1 MSIEID
7 STNAIIYFD
16 IVKDTPKIKFWYPY
30 NLPEKYRRE
39 IVEECVSIISGDL
52 NFIPEVLLI
61 FPISHLKIKVLI
73 KYFKREYPTEKEGIS
88 KSGLIFLFAEENDQ
102 IYYRYM
108 SYIDSYFSKAVTTM
122 LTLEKNGTIDEL
134 IYEEI
139 VKLHLILCNATA
151 YLSSKSQYIPKK
163 EEPSRKIIE
172 DNQVEKSKFKVVVLG
187 DPKVGKTSTILRF
200 TDSVFLR
207 AYIPTM
213 GLNITQKIFNIDSI
227 IVELVLWDIGGQ
239 TKFELIRKKFYEG
252 ASILLVI
259 FDLTNPMSF
268 ANVSKWHQDIK
279 NYMKNNKALKG
290 YLIGNK
296 TDLAKERI
304 VSEIDAK
311 RLSYALDL
319 EYLEISALTGYN
331 VEMAFRKIARRLL
344 RFNKIE

>member
-1 MSIEID
+1 MD
-7 STNAIIYFD
+7 STNAIIYLD
-16 IVKDTPKIKFWYPY
+16 INNDAPLIKFWYPY
-30 NLPEKYRRE
+30 NLPEKYQRV
-39 IVEECVSIISGDL
+39 IVEECVSIISGDPT
-52 NFIPEVLLI
+52 FIPEVLLI
-61 FPISHLKIKVLI
+61 FPIPHLKIKVLI
-73 KYFKREYPTEKEGIS
+73 KYFKREYPTNEEGIS
-88 KSGLIFLFAEENDQ
+88 KSAIIFLFAEENDQ

-108 SYIDSYFSKAVTTM
+108 SYIDSYFSKTVSTM
-122 LTLEKNGTIDEL
+122 LTLEKNGTIDDL
-134 IYEEI
+134 IHEEI
-139 VKLHLILCNATA
+139 VKLHMILCDVTT
-151 YLSSKSQYIPKK
+151 YLTSKSQYVAKK
-163 EEPSRKIIE
+163 EESPRKIFE
-172 DNQVEKSKFKVVVLG
+172 DNQVGKKKFKVVVLG

-227 IVELVLWDIGGQ
+227 VVELVLWDIGGQ

-296 TDLAKERI
+296 KDLVKKRI

-331 VEMAFRKIARRLL
+331 VEMAFHKIAKKLL
-344 RFNKIE
+344 YFNN

>member
-1 MSIEID
+1 MD
-7 STNAIIYFD
+7 STNAIIYLD
-16 IVKDTPKIKFWYPY
+16 IVNDAPTIKFWYPY
-30 NLPEKYRRE
+30 NLPEKYQRD
-39 IVEECVSIISGDL
+39 IVEECVSIISGDPT
-52 NFIPEVLLI
+52 FIPEVLLI

-73 KYFKREYPTEKEGIS
+73 KYFKREDSSNEEGIS
-88 KSGLIFLFAEENDQ
+88 KSAIIFLFAEENDQ

-108 SYIDSYFSKAVTTM
+108 SYIDSYFSKTVSTM
-122 LTLEKNGTIDEL
+122 LTLKKNETIDEL

-139 VKLHLILCNATA
+139 VKLHMILCDITA
-151 YLSSKSQYIPKK
+151 YLTSKSQYVPKK
-163 EEPSRKIIE
+163 EEPSRKIFE

-187 DPKVGKTSTILRF
+187 DPSVGKTSTILRF
-200 TDSVFLR
+200 TDNVFLR

-213 GLNITQKIFNIDSI
+213 GLNITQKIFNIETS
-227 IVELVLWDIGGQ
+227 IVELVLWDLGGQ
-239 TKFELIRKKFYEG
+239 TKFESIRRKFYEG
-252 ASILLVI
+252 ASFLLLI

-279 NYMKNNKALKG
+279 NYMENNKALKG

-296 TDLAKERI
+296 NDLVKKRI

-331 VEMAFRKIARRLL
+331 VEMAFHKIARKLL
-344 RFNKIE
+344 YFNN

>member
-1 MSIEID
+1 MD
-7 STNAIIYFD
+7 STNAIIYLD
-16 IVKDTPKIKFWYPY
+16 IDNDAPRIKFWYPY
-30 NLPEKYRRE
+30 NLPEKYQRD
-39 IVEECVSIISGDL
+39 IVEECVSIISGDQT
-52 NFIPEVLLI
+52 FIPEVLLI
-61 FPISHLKIKVLI
+61 FPISHLNIKVLI
-73 KYFKREYPTEKEGIS
+73 KYFKREDPTNDEGIS
-88 KSGLIFLFAEENDQ
+88 KSAIIFLFAEENDQ

-108 SYIDSYFSKAVTTM
+108 SYIDSYFSKTINTM
-122 LTLEKNGTIDEL
+122 LTLEKNGTVDEL

-139 VKLHLILCNATA
+139 VKLHMILCDVTA
-151 YLSSKSQYIPKK
+151 YLTSKSQYVAKK
-163 EEPSRKIIE
+163 EEPPPKIFE
-172 DNQVEKSKFKVVVLG
+172 DNQVGKRKFKVVVLG

-252 ASILLVI
+252 VSILLVI

-279 NYMKNNKALKG
+279 NYMKDNKALKG

-296 TDLAKERI
+296 NDLAKKRI

-331 VEMAFRKIARRLL
+331 VEMAFHKIARKLL
-344 RFNKIE
+344 YFNN

>member
-1 MSIEID
+1 MD
-7 STNAIIYFD
+7 STNAIIYLD
-16 IVKDTPKIKFWYPY
+16 INNDAPLIKFWYPY
-30 NLPEKYRRE
+30 NLPEKYQRV
-39 IVEECVSIISGDL
+39 IVEECVSIISGDPT
-52 NFIPEVLLI
+52 FIPEVLLI
-61 FPISHLKIKVLI
+61 FPIPHLKIKVLI
-73 KYFKREYPTEKEGIS
+73 KYFKREYPTNEEGIS
-88 KSGLIFLFAEENDQ
+88 KSAIIFLFAEENDQ

-108 SYIDSYFSKAVTTM
+108 SYIDSYFSKTVSIM
-122 LTLEKNGTIDEL
+122 LTLEKNGTINDL
-134 IYEEI
+134 IHEEI
-139 VKLHLILCNATA
+139 VKLHMILCDVTT
-151 YLSSKSQYIPKK
+151 YLTSKSQYVAKK
-163 EEPSRKIIE
+163 EESPRKIFE
-172 DNQVEKSKFKVVVLG
+172 DNQVGKKKFKVVVLG

-227 IVELVLWDIGGQ
+227 VVELVLWDIGGQ

-296 TDLAKERI
+296 KDLVKKRI

-331 VEMAFRKIARRLL
+331 VEMAFHKIARKLL
-344 RFNKIE
+344 YFNN

>member
-1 MSIEID
+1 MD
-7 STNAIIYFD
+7 STNAIIYLD
-16 IVKDTPKIKFWYPY
+16 INNDAPLIKFWYPY
-30 NLPEKYRRE
+30 NLPEKYQRV
-39 IVEECVSIISGDL
+39 IVEECVSIISGDPT
-52 NFIPEVLLI
+52 FIPEVLLI
-61 FPISHLKIKVLI
+61 FPIPHLKIKVLI
-73 KYFKREYPTEKEGIS
+73 KYFKRGGTTNEEGIS
-88 KSGLIFLFAEENDQ
+88 KSAIIFLFAEENDQ

-108 SYIDSYFSKAVTTM
+108 SYIDSYFSKTVSTM
-122 LTLEKNGTIDEL
+122 LTLEKNGTIDDL
-134 IYEEI
+134 IHEEI
-139 VKLHLILCNATA
+139 VKLHMILCDVTT
-151 YLSSKSQYIPKK
+151 YLTSKSQYVAKK
-163 EEPSRKIIE
+163 EESPRKIFE
-172 DNQVEKSKFKVVVLG
+172 DNQVGKKKFKVVVLG

-227 IVELVLWDIGGQ
+227 VVELVLWDIGGQ

-296 TDLAKERI
+296 KDLVKKRI

-331 VEMAFRKIARRLL
+331 VEMAFHKIAKKLL
-344 RFNKIE
+344 YFNN

>member
-1 MSIEID
+1 MD
-7 STNAIIYFD
+7 STNAIIYLD
-16 IVKDTPKIKFWYPY
+16 INNNAPLIKFWYPY
-30 NLPEKYRRE
+30 NLPEKYQKD
-39 IVEECVSIISGDL
+39 IVEECVSIISGDPT
-52 NFIPEVLLI
+52 FIPEVLLI
-61 FPISHLKIKVLI
+61 FPIPHLKIKVLI
-73 KYFKREYPTEKEGIS
+73 KYFKREGTTNEEGIS
-88 KSGLIFLFAEENDQ
+88 KSAIIFLFAEENDQ

-108 SYIDSYFSKAVTTM
+108 SYIDSYFSKTVSTM

-139 VKLHLILCNATA
+139 VKLHMILCDVTT
-151 YLSSKSQYIPKK
+151 YLASKSQYVAKK
-163 EEPSRKIIE
+163 EEQPRKIIE
-172 DNQVEKSKFKVVVLG
+172 DNQVGKRKFKVVVLG

-227 IVELVLWDIGGQ
+227 VVELVLWDIGGQ

-268 ANVSKWHQDIK
+268 VNVSKWHQDIK

-296 TDLAKERI
+296 NDLLKKRI

-331 VEMAFRKIARRLL
+331 VEMAFHKVARKLL
-344 RFNKIE
+344 NFNN

>member
-1 MSIEID
+1 MD
-7 STNAIIYFD
+7 STNAIIYLD
-16 IVKDTPKIKFWYPY
+16 INNDAPLIKFWYPY
-30 NLPEKYRRE
+30 NLPEKYQRD
-39 IVEECVSIISGDL
+39 IVEECVSIISGDPT
-52 NFIPEVLLI
+52 FIPEVLLI
-61 FPISHLKIKVLI
+61 FPIPHLKIKVLI
-73 KYFKREYPTEKEGIS
+73 KYFKREYPTNEEGIS
-88 KSGLIFLFAEENDQ
+88 KSAIIFLFAEENDQ

-108 SYIDSYFSKAVTTM
+108 SYIDSYFSKTVSIM
-122 LTLEKNGTIDEL
+122 LTLEKNGTINDL
-134 IYEEI
+134 IHEEI
-139 VKLHLILCNATA
+139 VKLHMILCDVTT
-151 YLSSKSQYIPKK
+151 YLTSKSQYVAKK
-163 EEPSRKIIE
+163 EESPRKIFE
-172 DNQVEKSKFKVVVLG
+172 DNQVGKKKFKVVVLG

-227 IVELVLWDIGGQ
+227 VVELVLWDIGGQ

-296 TDLAKERI
+296 KDLVKKRI

-331 VEMAFRKIARRLL
+331 VEMAFHKIARKLL
-344 RFNKIE
+344 YFNN